1 MPSGVFKPYAGV
13 STAVLVFVKGGQT
26 ENVWFYDMENDGYSL
41 DDKRDKVEGSD
52 LPDIIESW
60 NTRTKDR
67 ENDRKAKHFFVPV
80 EEIRDNGFDLSI
92 NRYKEIVYEEIE
104 YDTPDE
110 IINGKEDE
118 PGIRQLTE
126 NRLSMLKELEQLIG

>member
-1 MPSGVFKPYAGV
+1 M
-13 STAVLVFVKGGQT
+13 
-26 ENVWFYDMENDGYSL
+26 
-41 DDKRDKVEGSD
+41 
-52 LPDIIESW
+52 
-60 NTRTKDR
+60 
-67 ENDRKAKHFFVPV
+67 PV